1 MTRHSYKDFFLVPQ
15 CVNQVHAS
23 HIRTKHTHIN
33 HLFKKIQGTV
43 SPTHFVVLE
52 PPSPGGGA
60 ADTGSPPQS
69 SSSSSG
75 CEPPLSPSD
84 VQRLAY
90 KLSHLY
96 FNWPGTVRVPAP
108 CQYAHK
114 LVSGIIGFPPCFWES
129 PFGKEVVVEEST
141 GNFA

>member
-1 MTRHSYKDFFLVPQ
+1 M
-15 CVNQVHAS
+15 
-23 HIRTKHTHIN
+23 
-33 HLFKKIQGTV
+33 

-60 ADTGSPPQS
+60 ADTGSPPQ

-114 LVSGIIGFPPCFWES
+114 LVSGKVWES
-129 PFGKEVVVEEST
+129 PFGKEVVLEEST